1 MDIDFRKRKLEKTF
15 NAQSELLKAFGMR
28 MAKAIMNRMAVLRAA
43 QNLGQVP
50 STPPERRH
58 QLTEDR
64 DEQYAVDL
72 VHPKRLVF
80 DVKHDPIPRTSD
92 GGIDVSK
99 VTAIT
104 IIEVVDYH

>member
-1 MDIDFRKRKLEKTF
+1 LDIDFRKRKLEKIF
-15 NAQSELLKAFGMR
+15 NAQAELLKAYGMP
-28 MAKAIMNRMAVLRAA
+28 MAKAIMSRMGVLRAA
-43 QNLGQVP
+43 RNLGQVP
-50 STPPERRH
+50 TSRPDRRH

-72 VHPKRLVF
+72 VQPKRLVF
-80 DVKHDPIPRTSD
+80 EVNHDPIPRKPD
-92 GGIDVSK
+92 GGVDVDK